1 MKSRPATK
9 SRTSRTCWP
18 VSSRASTRTSTRPIS
33 NRTTTSASRSRK
45 WACSTRRLR
54 SCRRRC
60 ALQKGSSGPRRCWG
74 SASSRRAR
82 SASPN
87 RSCAAGSICR
97 PRAIRS
103 VSAFCTGL
111 AARSSSRARRPTP
124 VTCMGASL
132 RWTSVSSMPS
142 SASKRSPRRNS
153 VSQQVVRVSLRDV
166 QRPVAG
172 ELEQVVLELRHVIAA
187 DFPIVSEVN
196 DHLLQ
201 MKGKLFRPTLLLL
214 SHRASGSKDP
224 RAVTLAAVVELIHLA
239 TLVHDDSVDH
249 SVLRRGLPTINALF
263 SHQIAVIMGDYLYSR
278 AIIEMVRLDDHEALR
293 VLARVT
299 NEMTVGEMRQLEAHD
314 KLAYGE
320 GAYDQLIRAKTA
332 SLLSGACEVG
342 ALTAAP
348 AHRQALAR
356 FGMLLGMAFQI
367 TDDLLDYTEPEA
379 VTGKPSGLDLR
390 EHKVTL
396 PLIVALARMPTD
408 GRHLVAHLMEA
419 AEPSDELVADVI
431 RLVESSGGLE
441 TARQRA
447 LDIAQQ
453 AEAELDVLPPSPARN
468 ALQGS
473 IAYAVE
479 RRS

>member
-1 MKSRPATK
+1 
-9 SRTSRTCWP
+9 
-18 VSSRASTRTSTRPIS
+18 
-33 NRTTTSASRSRK
+33 
-45 WACSTRRLR
+45 
-54 SCRRRC
+54 
-60 ALQKGSSGPRRCWG
+60 
-74 SASSRRAR
+74 
-82 SASPN
+82 
-87 RSCAAGSICR
+87 
-97 PRAIRS
+97 
-103 VSAFCTGL
+103 
-111 AARSSSRARRPTP
+111 
-124 VTCMGASL
+124 
-132 RWTSVSSMPS
+132 
-142 SASKRSPRRNS
+142 
-153 VSQQVVRVSLRDV
+153 VSQQVARVTLRDV
-166 QRPVAG
+166 QRPVAD
-172 ELEQVVLELRHVIAA
+172 ELEQVVLELRRVIAA

-214 SHRASGSKDP
+214 SHQAAGSKDP

-278 AIIEMVRLDDHEALR
+278 AIIELVRVDDHEALR

-320 GAYDQLIRAKTA
+320 GAYDALIRAKTA

-342 ALTAAP
+342 ALTAP
-348 AHRQALAR
+348 ANYRQALAR

-396 PLIVALARMPTD
+396 PLIAALARMPAD
-408 GRHLVAHLMEA
+408 GEGRRMVAELMEA
-419 AEPSDELVADVI
+419 AEPSDDLVADVI
-431 RLVESSGGLE
+431 RLVESAGGLE

-447 LDIAQQ
+447 LDLAQR
-453 AEAELDVLPPSPARN
+453 AEAELDVLPPSPARD

-479 RRS
+479 RHS